1 MADGCDHLRPDQA
14 RRSVKEGGPGQ
25 ERAMF
30 DLSVVASD
38 GRWLLVDESEGE
50 LGEYDTCDEA
60 LKAAGDFAVL
70 DREPRHVLIQD
81 AAGEWQEAVVGP
93 PQFH

>member
-1 MADGCDHLRPDQA
+1 
-14 RRSVKEGGPGQ
+14 
-25 ERAMF
+25 MF
-30 DLSVVASD
+30 DLSVVAFD

-50 LGEYDTCDEA
+50 LGEFATKAEA

-81 AAGEWQEAVVGP
+81 DVGEWDEQVVQP
-93 PQFH
+93 PLLH